1 MKKMKILLI
10 VVDYQNDFVNG
21 SLGFEKAQLLEEHI
35 IQLIKEY
42 HLNGDEIIYTM
53 DTHQQNYLETYEGHH
68 LPVEHCI
75 ENTEGWQLYGKVGEL
90 LQDCLCF
97 KKPTFP
103 SLDLAYYL
111 EDKEYKDITL
121 VGVVSHICVL
131 SNAIMA
137 KAAQPDTPIRVDLR
151 GTSSGDEKVHHES
164 IDVMKSMQ
172 IEIIE

>member
-1 MKKMKILLI
+1 MKRLLV

-21 SLGFEKAQLLEEHI
+21 SLGFKEAENLEEHI
-35 IQLIKEY
+35 VQLINEY
-42 HLNGDEIIYTM
+42 HQNNDEIIYTL
-53 DTHQQNYLETYEGHH
+53 DTHDTNYMKTYEGQH

-75 ENTEGWQLYGKVGEL
+75 EGTHGWELYGQTKEL
-90 LQDCLCF
+90 LKNDLCF

-103 SLDLAYYL
+103 SLEFANYL
-111 EDKEYKDITL
+111 KDKSYQDITF

-137 KAAQPDTPIRVDLR
+137 KAALPETPIRVDLK
-151 GTSSGDEKVHHES
+151 GTSSVDTKVHEES
-164 IDVMKSMQ
+164 IDVMKSLQ

>member
-1 MKKMKILLI
+1 MKILVMI
-10 VVDYQNDFVNG
+10 DMQNDFLTG
-21 SLGFEKAQLLEEHI
+21 ALGNAQTAAVLENVCRYVKKYLSESKAPF
-35 IQLIKEY
+35 
-42 HLNGDEIIYTM
+42 IYTM

>member
-1 MKKMKILLI
+1 MKRLLV
-10 VVDYQNDFVNG
+10 VVDFQNDFVSG
-21 SLGFEKAQLLEEHI
+21 SLGFDKAKALEDHI
-35 IQLIKEY
+35 VNLIKEY
-42 HLNGDEIIYTM
+42 HMNGDEIVYTM
-53 DTHQQNYLETYEGHH
+53 DTHTQNYLETYEGAH
-68 LPVEHCI
+68 LPIEHCI
-75 ENTEGWQLYGKVGEL
+75 EHSEGWELYGKVKDL

-111 EDKEYKDITL
+111 EGKEYADITF

-137 KAAQPDTPIRVDLR
+137 KAAHPDTAIRVDLR
-151 GTSSGDEKVHHES
+151 GTASADEKVHQES

>member
-1 MKKMKILLI
+1 MKRLLV
-10 VVDYQNDFVNG
+10 VVDFQNDFVSG
-21 SLGFEKAQLLEEHI
+21 SLGFEKAKELEEHI
-35 IQLIKEY
+35 VQLIKEY
-42 HLNGDEIIYTM
+42 HMNGDEIVYTM
-53 DTHQQNYLETYEGHH
+53 DTHTENYLETYEGSH

-75 ENTEGWQLYGKVGEL
+75 EQTVGWELYGKVKDL

-111 EDKEYKDITL
+111 EDKEYEDITF

-137 KAAQPDTPIRVDLR
+137 KAAQPETPIRVDLK
-151 GTSSGDEKVHHES
+151 GIASADEKVHQEG
-164 IDVMKSMQ
+164 IDVMKSLQ